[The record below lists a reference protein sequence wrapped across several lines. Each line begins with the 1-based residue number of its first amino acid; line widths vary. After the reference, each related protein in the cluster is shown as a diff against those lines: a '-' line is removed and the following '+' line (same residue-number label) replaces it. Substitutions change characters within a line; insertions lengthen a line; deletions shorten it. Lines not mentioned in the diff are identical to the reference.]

1 MDLSAC
7 SRSDK
12 RQFSV
17 LAVALLW
24 AILLLS
30 LAPGARG
37 EAAAQPKVDENPSGA
52 AYVAG
57 ELLVLYEPGT
67 SGHAEQAIVRGS
79 GGQIAEDLPGKVR
92 LISFPGIRREESGEA
107 RERALERKLRHL
119 RNEPQVEAADYN
131 FILRAS
137 WVPNDPKFGD
147 PAVVPNN
154 DPDQWGLKKA
164 TTDFTGAWN
173 DARGDAKRAGVKTAK
188 IAILDTGIDQDH
200 PDLLGK
206 VADQYDF
213 VDGDAVANDPNGHGT
228 HVAGIAAAITNNG
241 RGIAGA
247 CPRCKLLVARVG
259 DANGGVTVSRVI
271 DGIDWSTKNGA
282 DVINLS
288 FGSYVAPDF
297 LRRAINQAYAKGNG
311 AVVVAAAGN
320 EWGSTDKQYPAAYDA
335 AIAVSATDEDDRL
348 AGFSSRGNWVDLAA
362 PGTDIIST
370 RATRVGEAYYKLSGT
385 SQSAPFVSAL
395 AGLLASEG
403 KTASEIRQRMQNTAK
418 DLGAAGD
425 DPKFGHGRIDADS
438 AVP

>member
-1 MDLSAC
+1 LDLSAC

-24 AILLLS
+24 VILLLS
-30 LAPGARG
+30 LAPGAKG

-79 GGQIAEDLPGKVR
+79 GGQTAEDLPGKVR

-131 FILRAS
+131 YILRTSS
-137 WVPNDPKFGD
+137 WLPNDPEFAKD
-147 PAVVPNN
+147 PG
-154 DPDQWGLKKA
+154 QWGLRK
-164 TTDFTGAWN
+164 TGFPGAWD

-188 IAILDTGIDQDH
+188 IAILDSGIDQDH

-213 VDGDAVANDPNGHGT
+213 VDDDAVANDPNGHGT
-228 HVAGIAAAITNNG
+228 HVTGIAAAITNNG
-241 RGIAGA
+241 RGVAGG
-247 CPRCKLLVARVG
+247 CPRCKLLVARVA
-259 DANGGVTVSRVI
+259 DANGLITAERVI
-271 DGIDWSTKNGA
+271 SGIDWSTKNGA

-288 FGSYVAPDF
+288 FGSGQQDDF
-297 LRRAINQAYAKGNG
+297 LRRAINGAYANGHG
-311 AVVVAAAGN
+311 AVLVAAAGN
-320 EWGSTDKQYPAAYDA
+320 RGFTKRPEKPQYPAAYDA
-335 AIAVSATDEDDRL
+335 AIAVSATNESDSL
-348 AGFSSRGNWVDLAA
+348 ADFSSRGNWVDLAA
-362 PGTDIIST
+362 PGTNIMST
-370 RATRVGEAYYKLSGT
+370 RATRVGEAYNKVSGT
-385 SQSAPFVSAL
+385 SESAPFVSAL

-403 KTASEIRQRMQNTAK
+403 KTAGEIRQRMQNTAK